1 MTDLKHQ
8 SNLTD
13 GKGWKNIRFK
23 DVVDYGKEKK
33 KQVTTKVTNIVSGIK
48 ETPAIL
54 KKTFK
59 KD

>member
-13 GKGWKNIRFK
+13 GKGWKNIKFK
-23 DVVDYGKEKK
+23 DVVDYGKAKGE
-33 KQVTTKVTNIVSGIK
+33 QITTKVTNIVSGIK
-48 ETPAIL
+48 ATPKFI
-54 KKTFK
+54 KKSFK

>member
-1 MTDLKHQ
+1 MTDLKQQ

-13 GKGWKNIRFK
+13 GKGWKK
-23 DVVDYGKEKK
+23 VLVDYGKAKK
-33 KQVTTKVTNIVSGIK
+33 EQITTKVTNIVSGIK
-48 ETPAIL
+48 AAPAAI